1 MKKVKPEKVVHHRSQ
16 ALISSV
22 APSVASVAVSTGNNL
37 EAKSSRG
44 SSRFTNNDLPV
55 MFLKDRK
62 WSKNVL
68 PTLLLWLGD
77 QPNIWSVPEGDLM
90 HALREI
96 IKVIFL
102 KFAGLQDIHPNM
114 PIFSFVSYIALALDI
129 TMLTTL

>member
-1 MKKVKPEKVVHHRSQ
+1 MKKVKPKKVVHHRSQ

-37 EAKSSRG
+37 EVKSSRG
-44 SSRFTNNDLPV
+44 SSRFTNNDLPA

-62 WSKNVL
+62 WLKNVL
-68 PTLLLWLGD
+68 LTLLIWLGD

-96 IKVIFL
+96 IKVIFQNSL
-102 KFAGLQDIHPNM
+102 VCRTSVQTCQFL
-114 PIFSFVSYIALALDI
+114 VW
-129 TMLTTL
+129 